1 MNYDQTYQDQVNLP
15 ADDAQGNNCEQGCF
29 LAIASVPMQQWKGTY
44 AVERGFQKGTIFPEL
59 DLPFLGRE
67 AR

>member
-1 MNYDQTYQDQVNLP
+1 MSYDQTYQDQMNLP
-15 ADDAQGNNCEQGCF
+15 ANDAPGDNCEQDCV

-44 AVERGFQKGTIFPEL
+44 AVERGFLRGTIFPEL
-59 DLPFLGRE
+59 DLPFLGRG